1 MVTTRTRLSKTRS
14 KLVIAVIIYHAY
26 YYSLSGTSNCSAM
39 ATITVSLLNR
49 FVSST
54 GHRLG
59 LGNFNCQ
66 GSFAF
71 PGFST
76 YRRAARIRS
85 SGGGLFFTFLWRFI
99 RFRFGASTHSAPPRM
114 AVNPATLL
122 TSSSSPSLPCSHL
135 HAPAY
140 PCAFLLCSRMETL
153 ACPPLDTLLDGS
165 RTVF

>member
-1 MVTTRTRLSKTRS
+1 MSVVTTRTRLSKTRS

-59 LGNFNCQ
+59 LGNFNYQ
-66 GSFAF
+66 RSFAF

-85 SGGGLFFTFLWRFI
+85 SGGGFFSHS
-99 RFRFGASTHSAPPRM
+99 FGGSLDSGSVLALTLHLPEW
-114 AVNPATLL
+114 LL
-122 TSSSSPSLPCSHL
+122 TLPH
-135 HAPAY
+135 Y
-140 PCAFLLCSRMETL
+140 
-153 ACPPLDTLLDGS
+153 
-165 RTVF
+165 